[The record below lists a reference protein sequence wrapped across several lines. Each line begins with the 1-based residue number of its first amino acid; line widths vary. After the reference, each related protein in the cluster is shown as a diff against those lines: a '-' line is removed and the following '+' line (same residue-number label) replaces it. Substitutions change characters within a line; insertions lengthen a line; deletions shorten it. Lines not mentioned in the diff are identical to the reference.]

1 MGSGPETSPCPP
13 SKDSPRER
21 RLQLRRPPPKHQ
33 IKLKFWLGFEAM
45 EKITKEQGL
54 DELFIDETIADRITR
69 GISSKEA
76 EKLDERKHFLP
87 KSATNPIP

>member
-1 MGSGPETSPCPP
+1 
-13 SKDSPRER
+13 
-21 RLQLRRPPPKHQ
+21 
-33 IKLKFWLGFEAM
+33 M

-87 KSATNPIP
+87 KSATNSIP